1 MISYC
6 KKSGDETG
14 KTMGTPQL
22 MGRSVRWRV
31 LTTSFMVTAVSMFL
45 ACASDPTGLVRDEA
59 APLQTDRLRYKLE
72 REVQQFAT
80 GPVARFQA
88 SIKYRYRNP
97 TTQTIYVVKCETESF
112 QLQKRVQ
119 GEEWL
124 DVWAGPDYARCLSP
138 PTVIEPSAEIRG
150 TLEVLGHEPNHQAW
164 PQFAMADLDGVY
176 RLILLSAIYLD
187 DPADYPDGLPV
198 SLEHLYSN
206 EFVLEVD

>member
-1 MISYC
+1 MIS
-6 KKSGDETG
+6 
-14 KTMGTPQL
+14 PQV
-22 MGRSVRWRV
+22 MGRAGRRR
-31 LTTSFMVTAVSMFL
+31 LPATSLVVTAVSIFM
-45 ACASDPTGLVRDEA
+45 ACAWDPTGLVRDEA

-80 GPVARFQA
+80 GPVARFQT

-119 GEEWL
+119 GGEWL

-206 EFVLEVD
+206 ELVLEVD